1 MPPRACIRRLAEWM
15 GEERA
20 TLERVHYRRPAARGQ
35 VEAWRLVPRE
45 PRARVVAAHGAGN
58 DALYPQMA
66 LFKAL
71 VRRGVEVFSFDVDG
85 HGASS
90 TTVFAPEI
98 VPSAV
103 RAAVEMAERGRPGL
117 PLHLLG
123 HSFGGSLVLH
133 ALGTAAVP
141 HAASAIAVSAP
152 VTVSLGA
159 RVAMS
164 ELGGFLRAETLE
176 QREHYG
182 LWGTVPAVGPLKRR
196 AYPIRGAAQPGAPFA
211 YVDAIRELLA
221 RLDLPKTVGEIRAPV
236 LLVYGAADRLVPAE
250 QGRALAA
257 RMPSSRLIEIPRAT
271 HWSTAFAPDAVAAAA
286 EWIDAHLPSAQ
297 CQVPSAQEPH
307 RWTLGTGHS
316 PPDPES

>member
-1 MPPRACIRRLAEWM
+1 MPSRACVRRLAQWM
-15 GEERA
+15 DAEGA
-20 TLERVHYRRPAARGQ
+20 TLERVRYRRPAAHGE
-35 VEAWRLVPRE
+35 VEAWRLVPAE

-58 DALYPQMA
+58 DALYPQLA

-85 HGASS
+85 HGAAS

-98 VPSAV
+98 VPSALP
-103 RAAVEMAERGRPGL
+103 AAVEMAERGRPDL

-133 ALGTAAVP
+133 AMGMGAVP
-141 HAASAIAVSAP
+141 HAASAIAISAP
-152 VTVSLGA
+152 VSVALGV
-159 RVAMS
+159 RVAIG
-164 ELGGFLRAETLE
+164 ELGGFLRAETLG

-196 AYPIRGAAQPGAPFA
+196 AYPIRGATNPDAPFA
-211 YVDAIRELLA
+211 YVDAIRALLA
-221 RLDLPKTVGEIRAPV
+221 RLDLPETVEEIRAPV

-257 RMPSSRLIEIPRAT
+257 PNGYLPSGWTLAEWDDRRVRE
-271 HWSTAFAPDAVAAAA
+271 PDAVAAAA
-286 EWIDAHLPSAQ
+286 EWIDAHSP
-297 CQVPSAQEPH
+297 VPA
-307 RWTLGTGHS
+307 
-316 PPDPES
+316 